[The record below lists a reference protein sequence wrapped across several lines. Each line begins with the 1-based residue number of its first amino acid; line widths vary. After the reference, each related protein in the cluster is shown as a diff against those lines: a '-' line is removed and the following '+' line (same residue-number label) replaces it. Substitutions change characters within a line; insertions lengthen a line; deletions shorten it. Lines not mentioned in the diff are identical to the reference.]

1 MAKKNNKDIY
11 ILGINAYHGDSSA
24 CLVKDGELIAALEEE
39 RIRRIKHWAGFP
51 SEAIKWCLSYA
62 NISIKDIDYIAI
74 SRNPFA
80 RFHKK
85 ILRVLIKRPNLSFL
99 RERFGNLKKV
109 KSIKGNLSKI
119 FGINEKEIKAEL
131 INVEHH
137 RSHLASSF
145 FISPF
150 KEAALVSIDGFGDF
164 VSTMLGTGRENKMK
178 IIDLVEFP
186 HSLGIFYTA
195 LTQFLGFWNY
205 GDEYKVM
212 GLSAFGKP
220 VYPVRN
226 DISNGVYLDQMRK
239 IVKLKEDGLF
249 ELDTSYFLHDSQGVE
264 MTWLNEKP
272 IIGRLFSD
280 KLIGLLGEPRKEGEE
295 LNERFQN
302 IAASLQAMYEEAFF
316 HILNHLYKKTGL
328 KNIALAGGCIQNSLA
343 NGKIFKKTPFKN
355 VYIPPASHD
364 AGGAIGS
371 AFYLWNQI
379 LNKPRNFVMNSAFW
393 GPEYNNAEIKR
404 ILDDFNVRTSDV
416 LRTSDVRKL
425 NYEFLN
431 SDALIKKTAQYLA
444 DGKIV
449 GWFQGRTEWGPRALG
464 NRSIIANPCR
474 KDMKEILNTK
484 IKKREP
490 FRPFAP
496 SVIEEAVGD
505 YFEENYPAPFMEKVY
520 VIKPE
525 KRKIIPA
532 VTHVDGTGRLQ
543 SVGPQNNPLY
553 YKLIK
558 EFGKLTG
565 EPIILNTSFNENE
578 PIVNRPEEA
587 INCFLRTEMDI
598 LVLGNYLVKRSNHE
612 YTN

>member
-1 MAKKNNKDIY
+1 
-11 ILGINAYHGDSSA
+11 
-24 CLVKDGELIAALEEE
+24 
-39 RIRRIKHWAGFP
+39 
-51 SEAIKWCLSYA
+51 
-62 NISIKDIDYIAI
+62 
-74 SRNPFA
+74 
-80 RFHKK
+80 
-85 ILRVLIKRPNLSFL
+85 
-99 RERFGNLKKV
+99 
-109 KSIKGNLSKI
+109 
-119 FGINEKEIKAEL
+119 
-131 INVEHH
+131 
-137 RSHLASSF
+137 
-145 FISPF
+145 
-150 KEAALVSIDGFGDF
+150 
-164 VSTMLGTGRENKMK
+164 
-178 IIDLVEFP
+178 
-186 HSLGIFYTA
+186 
-195 LTQFLGFWNY
+195 
-205 GDEYKVM
+205 
-212 GLSAFGKP
+212 
-220 VYPVRN
+220 
-226 DISNGVYLDQMRK
+226 
-239 IVKLKEDGLF
+239 
-249 ELDTSYFLHDSQGVE
+249 
-264 MTWLNEKP
+264 
-272 IIGRLFSD
+272 
-280 KLIGLLGEPRKEGEE
+280 
-295 LNERFQN
+295 
-302 IAASLQAMYEEAFF
+302 
-316 HILNHLYKKTGL
+316 
-328 KNIALAGGCIQNSLA
+328 
-343 NGKIFKKTPFKN
+343 
-355 VYIPPASHD
+355 
-364 AGGAIGS
+364 
-371 AFYLWNQI
+371 
-379 LNKPRNFVMNSAFW
+379 
-393 GPEYNNAEIKR
+393 
-404 ILDDFNVRTSDV
+404 VRTSDV